1 MRQDRVR
8 RVEHHQSAAFR
19 VGDTLDDHRAV
30 MLETC
35 DVAATGE
42 HRDRRAGAVGD
53 GDLERMDARS
63 RCNARARDLT
73 TDPCW
78 DSRDQVGHRR
88 QPEPGEPFL
97 QPLVVELLD
106 GGPQPLGQVAKA
118 HVGDASHHAR
128 P

>member
-1 MRQDRVR
+1 MGQDRVR
-8 RVEHHQSAAFR
+8 RIEHHQSAAFR

-30 MLETC
+30 MLESG

-42 HRDRRAGAVGD
+42 HCDCRAGSVGD

-63 RCNARARDLT
+63 RCDARARDLT
-73 TDPCW
+73 TDASG
-78 DSRDQVGHRR
+78 DAGEQIGHRR
-88 QPEPGEPFL
+88 QTEPGEPFL

-106 GGPQPLGQVAKA
+106 GGPQALGQVAKA